1 MGFRMTIFKD
11 IKISW
16 MIVSLA
22 VVPLIIAIYFAGKI
36 VQQSDHKAREL
47 NSLKDLMRLNVLMS
61 DVVHEQQK
69 ERGMTAGFLSSS
81 GAKFKTA
88 LPEQRKKTDFRRD
101 KLKQFLAGFDVDK
114 FGVIYS
120 NSIEKVK
127 VELAKVTDIRSRV
140 NGLEIAIPKALG
152 YYTALNGKM
161 LDLIEKSSS
170 FSTEPVLVS
179 QIIATAN
186 FLQSKERAGIERAMG
201 AIGFAKGKFPLKVFN
216 KFKNLIAVQK
226 TYIHGFLVHASAEQ
240 IDYYNGLV
248 ASKPFQSVEQLRNLV
263 NKGGLN
269 GELEGISAEHWFK
282 TITEKINKLKV
293 FENSLNDDLLKLID
307 QLDAAA
313 FNDEVWMITQTLL
326 VLLLVI
332 MIAVVVI
339 RTVTQKLNE
348 ISKVMSEL
356 AQGNLEVA
364 LPPVTKNEFGQ
375 MISAVEVFK
384 ENALEKQSHEA
395 EKKLERQRQK
405 EQKKELMNKLAA
417 EFDTNVG
424 SIMQQV
430 FAATEQLSQ
439 SSEVLN
445 SASDKT
451 NSETNLASETSEQ
464 TYKNVQD
471 LAHSADEMAQSI
483 TEINEQMSRASE
495 ATQKAVQTVE
505 KTGNQIESLAVSSE
519 KIGEIIQM
527 ITEIA
532 EQTNLLALNATIESA
547 RAGEAGK
554 GFAVV
559 ATEVKAL
566 AGQTGKATE
575 SINQQIQEIQTAT
588 KFSVDMME
596 ELKTIITEM
605 NDSSSAIFTA
615 MEEQGVVT
623 QRISEN
629 VGDAADGTKEVNN
642 SIQSVNQSAQ
652 ETGQVSEHV
661 KTSVTHL
668 SEQSDLLKDEVNK
681 FLENIRV
688 A

>member
-16 MIVSLA
+16 MIISLA

-47 NSLKDLMRLNVLMS
+47 HSLQDLMRLNVLMS

-114 FGVIYS
+114 FGVTYS
-120 NSIEKVK
+120 NSIEKIK

-152 YYTALNGKM
+152 YYTVLNGKM
-161 LDLIEKSSS
+161 LDLIQKSSS
-170 FSTEPVLVS
+170 FSTEPLLVS
-179 QIIATAN
+179 QIIATAS

-201 AIGFAKGKFPLKVFN
+201 AIGFSKGKFSLNVFN
-216 KFKNLIAVQK
+216 KFENLIAVQK

-240 IDYYNGLV
+240 KDLYKDLV
-248 ASKPFQSVEQLRNLV
+248 ASKSFQSVERLRNLV
-263 NKGGLN
+263 YEGGLN

-332 MIAVVVI
+332 MIAVVVF
-339 RTVTQKLNE
+339 RTITQKLNE
-348 ISKVMSEL
+348 ISKAMSEL

-384 ENALEKQSHEA
+384 KNALEKQSIEA

-405 EQKKELMNKLAA
+405 EQKKELMNRLAT
-417 EFDTNVG
+417 EFDANVG
-424 SIMQQV
+424 AIMQQV

-451 NSETNLASETSEQ
+451 NSETNVARETSEQ
-464 TYKNVQD
+464 TYNNVQD

-505 KTGNQIESLAVSSE
+505 RTGNQIESLAASSE

-605 NDSSSAIFTA
+605 NESSSAIFTA
-615 MEEQGVVT
+615 MEEQGAVT

-629 VGDAADGTKEVNN
+629 VGDAADGTKEVNK

-681 FLENIRV
+681 FLEHIRV